1 MSVQV
6 IEKNGTPEWA
16 VIPYQAYLNLIE
28 DAEMLADIRD
38 YDAAMEAIA
47 AGEPLTPG
55 EVLFAILDGI
65 TPVRAWREYRGM
77 SQKALAEA
85 AGITAGYLSQ
95 LESGTRT
102 GSTEV
107 LAAIAAVLNLSLDD
121 LVHN

>member
-16 VIPYQAYLNLIE
+16 VIPYQAYLDLIE

-55 EVLFAILDGI
+55 EVLFAILDGT
-65 TPVRAWREYRGM
+65 TPIRAWREYRGM

-95 LESGTRT
+95 LESGTRA

>member
-1 MSVQV
+1 MNVQI

-16 VIPYQAYLNLIE
+16 VIPYQAYLDLIE

-55 EVLFAILDGI
+55 EVLFAILDGKSPI
-65 TPVRAWREYRGM
+65 RAWREYRGM

-85 AGITAGYLSQ
+85 AGITSGYLSQ
-95 LESGTRT
+95 LESGVRT
-102 GSTEV
+102 GSAEV
-107 LAAIAAVLNLSLDD
+107 LSVIAERLNISLDD
-121 LVHN
+121 LIQR

>member
-1 MSVQV
+1 
-6 IEKNGTPEWA
+6 
-16 VIPYQAYLNLIE
+16 LIE

-55 EVLFAILDGI
+55 EVLFAILDGKSPI
-65 TPVRAWREYRGM
+65 RAWREYRGM

-85 AGITAGYLSQ
+85 AGITVSYMSQ

-102 GSTEV
+102 GSAEV
-107 LAAIAAVLNLSLDD
+107 LSTIAELLNISLDD
-121 LVHN
+121 LIQ